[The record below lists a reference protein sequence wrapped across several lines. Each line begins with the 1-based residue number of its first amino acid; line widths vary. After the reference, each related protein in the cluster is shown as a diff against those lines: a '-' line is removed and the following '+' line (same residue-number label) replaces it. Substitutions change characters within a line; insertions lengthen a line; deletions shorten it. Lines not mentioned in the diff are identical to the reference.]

1 MPVEFGWGVLSGPT
15 AGQPHK
21 WLEDIDASMP
31 HLKRFMTSFWMN
43 DHFMV
48 GADPIF
54 EAWTVL
60 TYLAA
65 RYPEMKVGPMVL
77 GQNYRNPALLA
88 KMAATLQVLSRGNFI
103 MGIGAGWKEDEY
115 HAYDYEFPSVR
126 TRLEQ
131 LEDTLE
137 ILIRLWTE
145 PGKVTYQGK
154 HYRVT
159 DAYCEPKPDPLPPI
173 MVGGGGDTTML
184 LAAKYAQIWNLPDA
198 NLEKYTQHLER
209 LKQQCERVGRDP
221 TTLRLTWYGRI
232 AVGRNDAEAVRRGYG
247 KWTRD
252 NAFVGT
258 PSQLV
263 EQMNAFVAAGCD
275 WFMLEPLGIPD
286 PDVLGMLTEE
296 ILPHVKG

>member
-1 MPVEFGWGVLSGPT
+1 MPVEFGWGVLIGPK
-15 AGQPHK
+15 AGQPDA
-21 WLEDIDASMP
+21 WLDDIDASMP

-43 DHFMV
+43 DHFMI
-48 GADPIF
+48 GSDPVF

-60 TYLAA
+60 AFLAA

-77 GQNYRNPALLA
+77 GQSYRNPALLA

-115 HAYDYEFPSVR
+115 HAYDFEFPTTR

-159 DAYCEPKPDPLPPI
+159 QAYCEPKPNPVPPI
-173 MVGGGGDTTML
+173 MVGGGGETTML
-184 LAAKYAQIWNLPDA
+184 LAAKHAQIWNLSDS
-198 NLEKYTQHLER
+198 NLERYTRHLEALR
-209 LKQQCERVGRDP
+209 RQCERVNRDP
-221 TTLRLTWYGRI
+221 ATLRLTWYGRI
-232 AVGRNDAEAVRRGYG
+232 AVGRHEAEAVRRGYG
-247 KWTRD
+247 KWTHE

-258 PSQLV
+258 PAEIV
-263 EQMNAFVAAGCD
+263 EQMNAFVDVGCD
-275 WFMLEPLGIPD
+275 WFILEPLGIPD
-286 PDVLGMLTEE
+286 PDVLGMLSEE
-296 ILPHVKG
+296 ILPRVKG

>member
-1 MPVEFGWGVLSGPT
+1 MPVEFGWGVLAGPKP
-15 AGQPHK
+15 GQPDK
-21 WLEDIDASMP
+21 WLDDIDAAMP
-31 HLKRFMTSFWMN
+31 HLKPFMTSFWMN
-43 DHFMV
+43 DHFMF
-48 GADPIF
+48 GSDPIF

-60 TYLAA
+60 AFLAA
-65 RYPEMKVGPMVL
+65 RYPDMKVGPMVL
-77 GQNYRNPALLA
+77 GQSYRNPALLA

-103 MGIGAGWKEDEY
+103 MGIGAGWKGDEY
-115 HAYDYEFPSVR
+115 HAYDFEFPGIR

-137 ILIRLWTE
+137 ILIRMWSE

-159 DAYCEPKPDPLPPI
+159 QAYCEPKPDPVPPI
-173 MVGGGGDTTML
+173 MVGGGGETTML

-198 NLEKYTQHLER
+198 NLEKYTRHLETLR
-209 LKQQCERVGRDP
+209 RQCESVGRDP
-221 TTLRLTWYGRI
+221 STLRLTWYGRI
-232 AVGRNDAEAVRRGYG
+232 AVGRNEAEAVRRGYG
-247 KWTRD
+247 KWTHE

-258 PSQLV
+258 PGEIV
-263 EQMNAFVAAGCD
+263 ERMSAFVDAGCD

-296 ILPHVKG
+296 ILPYVKG